1 MSDVLVADYII
12 SFDHAMKLIK
22 KLKVKKHAAL
32 GFYYELEDLN
42 RDVWSCLSLFVPDA
56 ANPRHRTTDEQY
68 ASFMKRVYADYRGGT
83 PAFRLKVFRPA

>member
-1 MSDVLVADYII
+1 MTDILVADYII
-12 SFDHAMKLIK
+12 SFAHAMKLIK

-42 RDVWSCLSLFVPDA
+42 RDVWSCRSLFVPEA
-56 ANPRHRTTDEQY
+56 ANTHHRTSGEEH
-68 ASFMKRVYADYRGGT
+68 ARFMKRVYADYRDGT